1 MRLQSILPAA
11 VSLFISKLK
20 LFWAGCCGQYSV
32 GIFCHVVLLYVVL
45 LCGGKFFIDDAPE
58 LFFEKTVTQKIVLV

>member
-20 LFWAGCCGQYSV
+20 FFWAGCCGQNYV
-32 GIFCHVVLLYVVL
+32 GICCHLVLLYVIL
-45 LCGGKFFIDDAPE
+45 LCGGKIFIDDP
-58 LFFEKTVTQKIVLV
+58 LLIFRRLNSFSKKQ